1 MIRDVPPCMEYIEI
15 TSCYH
20 MRIDYNLPAIQLMV
34 SCDFNRVCGQCN
46 LSLLFTGI
54 QLLSTMLTPRYYLSR
69 LTKLH

>member
-1 MIRDVPPCMEYIEI
+1 MGRDVPPCMELLRSPAATNEDG
-15 TSCYH
+15 
-20 MRIDYNLPAIQLMV
+20 DYNLPAIQLMV